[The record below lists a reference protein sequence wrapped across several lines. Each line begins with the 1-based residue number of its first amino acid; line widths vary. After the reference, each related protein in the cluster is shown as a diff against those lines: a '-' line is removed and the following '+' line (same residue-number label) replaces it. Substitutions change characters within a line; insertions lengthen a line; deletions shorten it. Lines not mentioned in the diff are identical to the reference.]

1 MTNKPTIKDCMKQAQ
16 IFASAW
22 GRVGSGVF
30 GTTMGHA
37 TAEKEALE
45 AMLRTALAAPAQPVT
60 VPWENFPSYLIDHC
74 EGDVISE
81 EGLQFALSKMLSNPQ
96 YAPQPAAQTQTQE
109 DVGGWRRAGALLY
122 RLTGEHRPTNF
133 DEIRVTMA
141 NGSRDIGQM
150 SAQAERLLVMLTAPQ
165 PTAQPLHVA
174 ATSCPHEIDK
184 DKIVLHFDS
193 KQPGKNALAQLAAR
207 LQAAQAQ
214 PAVQT
219 QRTGLCC
226 RSHPHEKQGMQCQ
239 LLEVSAWLR
248 WHASACTTP
257 SADSMRLYAD
267 QVDAVT
273 GSLLAAPAQAAAQAQ
288 HPDDAAVE
296 KLAVMMKQK
305 LAEKRAQGR
314 SGWDTDC
321 TQQRLSDL
329 LRQHVEKGDVL
340 DVANFCAFLFARGER
355 VSAAQAQEDVPDMFW
370 DADDTENFAHEIQ
383 DIVDGYGPGEI
394 VTIECAKRL
403 PNLRVVVTRDGDGL
417 SYEYLEA
424 AIVAQ
429 EGGAHG

>member
-1 MTNKPTIKDCMKQAQ
+1 MSELKVNRATVIEWLDANEIEVTHTQLAGLFSSAIEAAPAQPVAELVTTAHGFETTLSLLPGHFDLPYGTHLLYAAPQPAALAQA
-16 IFASAW
+16 
-22 GRVGSGVF
+22 
-30 GTTMGHA
+30 A
-37 TAEKEALE
+37 TAKQSPHPEYDKGFSDGWNRCEARQAAAPTQAGVEQEAMQMLWDDQQEEEKEHYRNVVRAVPSNG
-45 AMLRTALAAPAQPVT
+45 ALAAPAQPVT

-150 SAQAERLLVMLTAPQ
+150 SVQAERLLVMLTAPQ
-165 PTAQPLHVA
+165 P
-174 ATSCPHEIDK
+174 
-184 DKIVLHFDS
+184 
-193 KQPGKNALAQLAAR
+193 
-207 LQAAQAQ
+207 
-214 PAVQT
+214 
-219 QRTGLCC
+219 
-226 RSHPHEKQGMQCQ
+226 
-239 LLEVSAWLR
+239 
-248 WHASACTTP
+248 
-257 SADSMRLYAD
+257 
-267 QVDAVT
+267 
-273 GSLLAAPAQAAAQAQ
+273 
-288 HPDDAAVE
+288 
-296 KLAVMMKQK
+296 
-305 LAEKRAQGR
+305 
-314 SGWDTDC
+314 
-321 TQQRLSDL
+321 
-329 LRQHVEKGDVL
+329 
-340 DVANFCAFLFARGER
+340 
-355 VSAAQAQEDVPDMFW
+355 AAQAQEDVPDMFW

-383 DIVDGYGPGEI
+383 DIIDGYGPGEI

>member
-1 MTNKPTIKDCMKQAQ
+1 MAKKQTKALRIDALKIAASLGDKTGQISFHSSHLFSLIEGYNAARQEIASLKAQ
-16 IFASAW
+16 PYDQQAMGLCHVCGW
-22 GRVGSGVF
+22 KGVIDYPD
-30 GTTMGHA
+30 GPVCVACEHD
-37 TAEKEALE
+37 K
-45 AMLRTALAAPAQPVT
+45 MLSPQPAAQAQPVT

-150 SAQAERLLVMLTAPQ
+150 SVQAERLLVMLTAPQ
-165 PTAQPLHVA
+165 P
-174 ATSCPHEIDK
+174 
-184 DKIVLHFDS
+184 
-193 KQPGKNALAQLAAR
+193 
-207 LQAAQAQ
+207 
-214 PAVQT
+214 
-219 QRTGLCC
+219 
-226 RSHPHEKQGMQCQ
+226 
-239 LLEVSAWLR
+239 
-248 WHASACTTP
+248 
-257 SADSMRLYAD
+257 
-267 QVDAVT
+267 
-273 GSLLAAPAQAAAQAQ
+273 
-288 HPDDAAVE
+288 
-296 KLAVMMKQK
+296 
-305 LAEKRAQGR
+305 
-314 SGWDTDC
+314 
-321 TQQRLSDL
+321 
-329 LRQHVEKGDVL
+329 
-340 DVANFCAFLFARGER
+340 
-355 VSAAQAQEDVPDMFW
+355 AAQAQEDVPDMFW

-383 DIVDGYGPGEI
+383 DIIDGYGPGEI